1 MTEEELSQKQLEA
14 PSGSFTLK
22 VDGQGRLAIPREWE
36 HYFIGKLD
44 EKEFFITFE
53 KSWLKIFPRKIW
65 IKQNATAFREKS
77 EEEYEDWSI
86 TMQHYGVMT
95 GFDKEYRLTPSQTL
109 RTEMNLKGAELIMM
123 NHQGTLRGMLKSDY
137 EQRQRVA
144 EEATNKQQSRPDG
157 PRML

>member
-36 HYFIGKLD
+36 GYFRHKL
-44 EKEFFITFE
+44 EETEFFITFE
-53 KSWLKIFPRKIW
+53 KGWLKIFPRKIW

-86 TMQHYGVMT
+86 TMQHYGWMT
-95 GFDKEYRLTPSQTL
+95 EFDKEFRLTPSPTL
-109 RTEMNLKGAELIMM
+109 RAEMNLKGAELMMM

-137 EQRQRVA
+137 ELRRRDA
-144 EEATNKQQSRPDG
+144 AEATNKQQSRPDG

>member
-14 PSGSFTLK
+14 PPGSFSLK

-36 HYFIGKLD
+36 HYFARLE

-53 KSWLKIFPRKIW
+53 KGWLKIFPQKIW
-65 IKQNATAFREKS
+65 FKQNATAFLEKS
-77 EEEYEDWSI
+77 EEDYENWSI

-137 EQRQRVA
+137 EQRQSGAA
-144 EEATNKQQSRPDG
+144 EANNKQQSRPDG